1 MQSIL
6 VQLLMNKE
14 LLLIYEIASFAIGI
28 ILLYVTEKTQI
39 YYDICIFLV
48 VAFDCF
54 MIGSFLGEQLFYN
67 EVSFF
72 AGGLIGMFL
81 LIYIHFKS
89 KSVIRD
95 IFSMLTITKILIIIK
110 NFTTPHELPEQE
122 LEVFKISFIGA
133 LLAIIVIVIIRE
145 VIKRRGMY
153 DFKTNDSY
161 HKILCVLC
169 GACIVTGRVYEF
181 LYDRVTQQLKFLE
194 EKNELINFYKVVC
207 ALDWNENSSGLF
219 FIMLFAVL
227 VSVSGVIYIIRK

>member
-1 MQSIL
+1 MAIL
-6 VQLLMNKE
+6 
-14 LLLIYEIASFAIGI
+14 
-28 ILLYVTEKTQI
+28 
-39 YYDICIFLV
+39 
-48 VAFDCF
+48 
-54 MIGSFLGEQLFYN
+54 
-67 EVSFF
+67 
-72 AGGLIGMFL
+72 
-81 LIYIHFKS
+81 
-89 KSVIRD
+89 
-95 IFSMLTITKILIIIK
+95 
-110 NFTTPHELPEQE
+110 
-122 LEVFKISFIGA
+122 
-133 LLAIIVIVIIRE
+133 VIVIIRE

-161 HKILCVLC
+161 YKILCVLC

>member
-72 AGGLIGMFL
+72 VGGLIGMF
-81 LIYIHFKS
+81 F
-89 KSVIRD
+89 
-95 IFSMLTITKILIIIK
+95 
-110 NFTTPHELPEQE
+110 
-122 LEVFKISFIGA
+122 
-133 LLAIIVIVIIRE
+133 
-145 VIKRRGMY
+145 
-153 DFKTNDSY
+153 
-161 HKILCVLC
+161 
-169 GACIVTGRVYEF
+169 
-181 LYDRVTQQLKFLE
+181 
-194 EKNELINFYKVVC
+194 
-207 ALDWNENSSGLF
+207 
-219 FIMLFAVL
+219 
-227 VSVSGVIYIIRK
+227 